1 MVFPFNKYE
10 ISSEAN
16 EMGEDESLLLQSAM
30 VREQGTVLM
39 RRVVAKMAQA
49 RSARARSAR
58 LAGRR
63 GAIRLLLGSLGQ
75 VPFPG
80 FDGYESGQESEEDS
94 SLKGRKRLSRPAE
107 SEDEGSSEDEPL
119 SRRVKLGKLEVQV
132 EQESEEEPECGSFE
146 SGSACGEAPEYG
158 EEEEEDSEEESS
170 GSDSD
175 DDVIYMGR
183 QSASTVALRQ
193 SLLSQFFARA

>member
-63 GAIRLLLGSLGQ
+63 GAIRLLLGQ
-75 VPFPG
+75 VAFPG